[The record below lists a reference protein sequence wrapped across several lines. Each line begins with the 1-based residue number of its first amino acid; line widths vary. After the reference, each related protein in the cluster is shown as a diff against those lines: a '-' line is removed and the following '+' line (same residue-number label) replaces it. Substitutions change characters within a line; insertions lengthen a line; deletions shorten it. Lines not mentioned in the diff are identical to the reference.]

1 MPRYQGMSREETNG
15 AKTPREGVEVHV
27 RLLFDDGEDGDDDK
41 SSGAFFAMN
50 KAGELTSQMM
60 FHLEVRNMTR
70 SPHAAHNMS
79 LRCLYSG
86 RTSRALRVED
96 CVVLFVQGLVGFL
109 LYRALI

>member
-1 MPRYQGMSREETNG
+1 MSREETNG
-15 AKTPREGVEVHV
+15 AKTPREGVEVHM
-27 RLLFDDGEDGDDDK
+27 RLLFDDGDGGDGDDGDDDK
-41 SSGAFFAMN
+41 SSVTFFAMN

-60 FHLEVRNMTR
+60 FHLEVRKMTR
-70 SPHAAHNMS
+70 SVHAAHNMS

-109 LYRALI
+109 RGFDTE